1 MPGRNSELIR
11 QWSILRTLAANRRTS
26 IAQLASETGKVERTI
41 RRDLKA
47 LEAAGF
53 PLEEGEDDAG
63 KYWHLPPRALARLE
77 RDGFT
82 IAELAAL
89 HLSRALFECFAESSL
104 LSDLQGAFDKMD
116 AALSPH
122 MRRFLDRMPK
132 AISAKSPQAKR
143 QHEETRTITMR
154 LLEAAMDCRV
164 VSMKYDSS
172 TSKRLKPYTVHPYR
186 IVHAQVGLYL
196 VAYVPTYSE
205 LRTFAIERI
214 RQASADKGTFE
225 VLDEL
230 GADPFGN
237 SLGVFRGPAT
247 KVRLRF
253 APALA
258 ERVKER
264 TWHPS
269 QQFRD
274 RADGSVEMTL
284 QVSDDYALR
293 SWILSFGSGI
303 RVLAPATL
311 ATWAAD
317 ELQSARALYPDGT
330 SGATDAAGQATLPF
344 PVSGLPS
351 T

>member
-11 QWSILRTLAANRRTS
+11 QWSILRTLASNRRTT
-26 IAQLASETGKVERTI
+26 IAQLAAHTGKVERTI

-53 PLEEGEDDAG
+53 PLEEGDDDEG
-63 KYWHLPPRALARLE
+63 RFWHLPPRALAKLE

-82 IAELAAL
+82 MAELAAL
-89 HLSRALFECFAESSL
+89 HLSRALFECFSEASL
-104 LSDLQGAFDKMD
+104 LADLQGAFDKMD

-132 AISAKSPQAKR
+132 AISAKSAQAKR
-143 QHEETRTITMR
+143 QHEETRTITIR
-154 LLEAAMDCRV
+154 LLEAAMDSRV
-164 VSMKYDSS
+164 VNMKYDSP
-172 TSKRLKPYTVHPYR
+172 TSRRLKPYTVHPYR
-186 IVHAQVGLYL
+186 IVHAQGGLYL
-196 VAYVPTYSE
+196 LAYVPAYSE

-214 RQASADKGTFE
+214 RQASADKATFE
-225 VLDEL
+225 LLDEL
-230 GADPFGN
+230 DADPFSN

-247 KVRLRF
+247 RVRLRF

-274 RADGSVEMTL
+274 KTDGSVELAL

-293 SWILSFGSGI
+293 SWILSFGSGV
-303 RVLAPATL
+303 RVLAPASL

-317 ELQSARALYPDGT
+317 ELQAARSLYPEAEA
-330 SGATDAAGQATLPF
+330 SAADPNGQPTLPF
-344 PVSGLPS
+344 PVFRLPS
-351 T
+351 A